1 MKNLV
6 LMLAV
11 ATAALLTSLLSAPAS
26 APAAV
31 KPATAEAPAVANSA
45 QVVPTAFNEDRGA
58 ATPLIAEI
66 CAGCKS
72 AHVASTPHVAEWHAG
87 PINLPTQS
95 VIYDAGSYLVCGA
108 TPSPFYVNISICNFA
123 LRGGANVSTL
133 EVSTVGVGERPE
145 WLRVVLLAGG
155 SVAYV
160 LGLFLALCRGAVC
173 LLRRLRALLAFSAA
187 SFLYGLSAFLA
198 HPVSAIFFAVAAYGV
213 ARYYAARRRL
223 RAWLSTTLT

>member
-26 APAAV
+26 TPAAV
-31 KPATAEAPAVANSA
+31 KQATAETPADSA
-45 QVVPTAFNEDRGA
+45 QVVPTVFNEDRGV

-72 AHVASTPHVAEWHAG
+72 AHVASTPHVVEWQAG
-87 PINLPTQS
+87 RINISTRS
-95 VIYDAGSYLVCGA
+95 YDAGSYLVCGA
-108 TPSPFYVNISICNFA
+108 TPRPLYVNISTICNIA

-133 EVSTVGVGERPE
+133 EVSTVGVGERTE
-145 WLRVVLLAGG
+145 WLRVVFLAGG

-198 HPVSAIFFAVAAYGV
+198 HPVSAIFFAAAAYGV

-223 RAWLSTTLT
+223 RTWLSTTLT